1 MSDLSIVAGGGAENP
16 TIATSG
22 SPQQYVSDI
31 LSFPDKLKEDGGK
44 DHYSHS
50 SKEHSK
56 KHGEEGGSF
65 LERHKFLRWAVY
77 GLAAFGAWKLGMN
90 KLIKTTFQ
98 HLKNLFGPLIQRA
111 RASLNV

>member
-1 MSDLSIVAGGGAENP
+1 MADLSILGGGP
-16 TIATSG
+16 DTPSIASSG
-22 SPQQYVSDI
+22 SPEKYVADI
-31 LSFPDKLKEDGGK
+31 LSFPDKLAGASKDGYSRSDGSQEKGKKE
-44 DHYSHS
+44 
-50 SKEHSK
+50 KE
-56 KHGEEGGSF
+56 GSF

-98 HLKNLFGPLIQRA
+98 HLKNLFGPLIRRA